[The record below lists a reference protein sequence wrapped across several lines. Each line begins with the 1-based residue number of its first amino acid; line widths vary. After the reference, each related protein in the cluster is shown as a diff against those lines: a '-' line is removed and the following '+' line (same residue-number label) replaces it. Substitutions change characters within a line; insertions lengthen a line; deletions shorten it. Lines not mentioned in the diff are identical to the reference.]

1 MEISDF
7 ISIAASFFVAAAV
20 FYMQRRQKRIDSA
33 EKKHSDTRKQE
44 ILLSLELNMA
54 NSKLSYAVA
63 MAIKRGKANGEV
75 EDAIL
80 AYEAAK
86 KKYYNFLNLQAID
99 HLQ

>member
-1 MEISDF
+1 MDISDF

-20 FYMQRRQKRIDSA
+20 FYMQRRQKRSDLA
-33 EKKHSDTRKQE
+33 EKRHADARKE
-44 ILLSLELNMA
+44 ESLLSLELNMA

-63 MAIKRGKANGEV
+63 MAIKRGRANGEV
-75 EDAIL
+75 EEAIL

-86 KKYYNFLNLQAID
+86 KKYYSFLNRQAVD